1 MRVTFTVPGKPRGKG
16 RPRVVGG
23 HAFTDEKTYQYEQLI
38 KISYLNSVP
47 AARRMHEGPLLIEL
61 QADFAPPA
69 SWSQKRKDLAAKGGL
84 KHTSKPDLDNIVK
97 CLDALNGLAWHDD
110 SQIIGI
116 VARKEYRDR
125 DMLTISIAEA
135 EG

>member
-16 RPRVVGG
+16 RPRVVNG
-23 HAFTDEKTYQYEQLI
+23 HAYTDPQTYQYEQLI

-47 AARRMHEGPLLIEL
+47 ARNRMHEGPLVVEL
-61 QADFAPPA
+61 QADFAPPE
-69 SWSQKRKDLAAKGGL
+69 SWSKKRKAMAMEGGL
-84 KHTSKPDLDNIVK
+84 PHTSKPDLDNIVK

-125 DMLTISIAEA
+125 DLLTISIAEA
-135 EG
+135 EL